1 MSAFAVGFSS
11 LLCMANRLTA
21 HCSHGRGSAI
31 STTSVVP
38 SFGVPC
44 HMPVSSA
51 GRRSSCRTQTMTP
64 FPSFECFRQPVFEP
78 FRIVRHRLESPSA
91 MQRLSPIPAVPVI
104 LDHASMMH
112 AMHTPPSRCFHTAK
126 KRGVCGIA
134 CICRHVVLLASLS
147 YFVLSSYASIAG
159 MMFAM
164 GFISHVV
171 FRSVVA
177 PRCLIFAGFGLE
189 CCRCSVKHAVMV
201 GWRLT
206 PIWLVRWHD
215 CNQLRNHARDV
226 AVSCRYVRLFWL
238 HRWNRRQRLWFV
250 RHIVFCVMSGVF
262 PCGHCSYEWEI
273 AGTTPLLSLA
283 LSLSRLPLLPL
294 K

>member
-1 MSAFAVGFSS
+1 MFPTAGF
-11 LLCMANRLTA
+11 RT
-21 HCSHGRGSAI
+21 
-31 STTSVVP
+31 
-38 SFGVPC
+38 
-44 HMPVSSA
+44 VSDCPASA
-51 GRRSSCRTQTMTP
+51 GIAIGYATPQPDSGCSCHPRP
-64 FPSFECFRQPVFEP
+64 CKHDACNAYPPVPLFS
-78 FRIVRHRLESPSA
+78 HS
-91 MQRLSPIPAVPVI
+91 
-104 LDHASMMH
+104 
-112 AMHTPPSRCFHTAK
+112 K

-171 FRSVVA
+171 FRFVVA

-250 RHIVFCVMSGVF
+250 RHIDFLCHVRRVSMR
-262 PCGHCSYEWEI
+262 
-273 AGTTPLLSLA
+273 A
-283 LSLSRLPLLPL
+283 LFI
-294 K
+294 